1 MDVQKLIFDFTQDSY
16 YAEIKNSEMI
26 SFRIDLLSNMTD
38 YVGKYYSNK
47 WIMTNLLKFTE
58 DEVNA
63 MKKEITA
70 EKKDSQGLC
79 FIGKVKLPDFLQQ
92 KLKPKKGKI
101 IKISLDNNKH
111 LKHDIN
117 DLSYENLYK
126 IYKLIINNQSN

>member
-1 MDVQKLIFDFTQDSY
+1 MKGIISIDDWDDISQKLIFDFTQDSY

-70 EKKDSQGLC
+70 EKKDPI
-79 FIGKVKLPDFLQQ
+79 FKPDEDEDGGGF
-92 KLKPKKGKI
+92 GR
-101 IKISLDNNKH
+101 
-111 LKHDIN
+111 
-117 DLSYENLYK
+117 
-126 IYKLIINNQSN
+126 